1 VRLYCLPHAGGSAA
15 VYRKWIGLAAEGGI
29 ALVPVEFPGRG
40 TRFKEPAFDDVA
52 MLART
57 FVDNVVGDSPISFGL
72 FGHSAGAIA
81 AAAIAVEMDRRHL
94 PLRHLFVS
102 GAIPPGAAT
111 SSMWHRLDHDDLI
124 AELTS
129 LGGTPDG
136 VMSHPELMELLLPAV
151 RADLTSAE
159 TAPTIRD
166 RSLDCPVTAYS
177 AEADPTAPHD
187 LVSTWERV
195 SSGPFSHRQ
204 FPGHHFYLQDH
215 WQQLVDDMSDRLL

>member
-1 VRLYCLPHAGGSAA
+1 AGSGMQDLSGNGASGRLRRCENPFVLSGTPLPRPRS
-15 VYRKWIGLAAEGGI
+15 
-29 ALVPVEFPGRG
+29 
-40 TRFKEPAFDDVA
+40 
-52 MLART
+52 
-57 FVDNVVGDSPISFGL
+57 NQ
-72 FGHSAGAIA
+72 IA
-81 AAAIAVEMDRRHL
+81 AKHLTAGNRRLRGHHPRPVTAGNQKPASANPAAPTAGTGMPAAR
-94 PLRHLFVS
+94 
-102 GAIPPGAAT
+102 IPPVSPKHHLNSGNDFVR
-111 SSMWHRLDHDDLI
+111 SPGLDHDDLI

-215 WQQLVDDMSDRLL
+215 WQQLVDDM